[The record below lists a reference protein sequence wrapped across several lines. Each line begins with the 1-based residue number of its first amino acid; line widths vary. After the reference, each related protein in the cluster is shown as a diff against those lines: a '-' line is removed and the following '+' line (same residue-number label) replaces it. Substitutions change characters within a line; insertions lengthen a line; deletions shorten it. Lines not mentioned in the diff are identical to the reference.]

1 MALGQENIGALNFF
15 EDQSDPSRTF
25 DVFQTRVADVSDAN
39 LFNLQSQ
46 ISSSKP
52 TVPTYGGTITTPEED
67 RFSTTV
73 PTPTVGSVQTSVP
86 FSGTGE
92 EESGMPSNLIDRPVV
107 SASGNVTSPTGIG
120 TPPSNFSFTP
130 SKLTYT
136 PDATK
141 GMAGPDFSS
150 TASEVDP
157 KNYLY
162 TSGAGINVGGKGA
175 DPTAKENKITYDAGP
190 VITKPNKNLGK
201 IFTPTEL
208 SDAADKNKKEQQT
221 KAGQLTGKGYVGG
234 KGFKAGGLAKIKIK
248 PTAKKRKGG
257 LASKK

>member
-1 MALGQENIGALNFF
+1 MQNIPSGQKPNFINPYSVTDSF
-15 EDQSDPSRTF
+15 LKST
-25 DVFQTRVADVSDAN
+25 
-39 LFNLQSQ
+39 
-46 ISSSKP
+46 SKP
-52 TVPTYGGTITTPEED
+52 TVSSGLQGPDVQPPQTNES
-67 RFSTTV
+67 R
-73 PTPTVGSVQTSVP
+73 QTSVP

-120 TPPSNFSFTP
+120 TPPSDFSFTP

-175 DPTAKENKITYDAGP
+175 DPTAKENKIKVDIP
-190 VITKPNKNLGK
+190 VITKSNENLGK

-234 KGFKAGGLAKIKIK
+234 KGFKAGGLAKMKTK
-248 PTAKKRKGG
+248 STAKKRKGG